1 MKVLAIVLALSTAA
15 WAETVKTCRTTIA
28 DPASGRPVNI
38 LLEIL
43 RVDGALVGQIT
54 EKGEDALSEAVS
66 LQDYTVRAGLRPQS
80 RDDIETPPSD
90 YNMGEQLIVH
100 AMRVEQEP
108 LFEGAYRSGINLA
121 LVRSVRV
128 YGIGESED
136 GQPQMGQPA
145 IIEAKD
151 ARGRVLGSFV
161 GGFLVGTCQ

>member
-1 MKVLAIVLALSTAA
+1 
-15 WAETVKTCRTTIA
+15 
-28 DPASGRPVNI
+28 
-38 LLEIL
+38 
-43 RVDGALVGQIT
+43 
-54 EKGEDALSEAVS
+54 
-66 LQDYTVRAGLRPQS
+66 
-80 RDDIETPPSD
+80 
-90 YNMGEQLIVH
+90 
-100 AMRVEQEP
+100 MRVEQEP